1 MPMIDTKVSV
11 PISTE
16 TEERMK
22 EQLGKAIALLPG
34 KSEKWLMLRFEE
46 NARLWFQG
54 NRQEPSAFVEV
65 KVFGSLDCA
74 ACDRLT
80 AELTRILGGELSIP
94 AQRVYVKYETVSV
107 WGWNGANF

>member
-34 KSEKWLMLRFEE
+34 KSEKWLMLRFGGKRPPVVSGESSGTQ
-46 NARLWFQG
+46 RLCRSKGVRFAG
-54 NRQEPSAFVEV
+54 LRC
-65 KVFGSLDCA
+65 L
-74 ACDRLT
+74 
-80 AELTRILGGELSIP
+80 
-94 AQRVYVKYETVSV
+94 
-107 WGWNGANF
+107 

>member
-22 EQLGKAIALLPG
+22 EQLGKAIVLLPG

-46 NARLWFQG
+46 NPPVVSGESSGTQRLCRSKGVRFAG
-54 NRQEPSAFVEV
+54 LRC
-65 KVFGSLDCA
+65 L
-74 ACDRLT
+74 
-80 AELTRILGGELSIP
+80 
-94 AQRVYVKYETVSV
+94 
-107 WGWNGANF
+107 